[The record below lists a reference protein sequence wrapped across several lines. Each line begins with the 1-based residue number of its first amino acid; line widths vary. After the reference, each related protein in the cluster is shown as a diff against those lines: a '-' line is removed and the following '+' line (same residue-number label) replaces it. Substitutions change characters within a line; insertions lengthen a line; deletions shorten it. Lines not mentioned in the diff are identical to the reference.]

1 MWGDE
6 QVACDLATFYS
17 YFSNWKMV
25 LQECWSCSCES
36 TGENLKTGY
45 LTPYLESFEPDFR
58 NGVNFAAGG
67 SSTLPRNVPFN
78 LNVQVLQ
85 FIRFHN
91 QSLESHS
98 KGNMPTSWR
107 WSSTLRF
114 LSLLLTCFDIKKK
127 KKNIAQVPRMW
138 LGTRISEKLFT
149 QSTLDKTICGLHSAP
164 FHMLKLLNRSLLSS
178 LN

>member
-1 MWGDE
+1 
-6 QVACDLATFYS
+6 
-17 YFSNWKMV
+17 MV

-127 KKNIAQVPRMW
+127 KKKHCTGSKNVVRDKNFRKALYTIDIGQNDLWVAFGSLSYAQVIEQIPSF
-138 LGTRISEKLFT
+138 ISEIKDAI
-149 QSTLDKTICGLHSAP
+149 QVYYIYACSLDNSI
-164 FHMLKLLNRSLLSS
+164 FD
-178 LN
+178 